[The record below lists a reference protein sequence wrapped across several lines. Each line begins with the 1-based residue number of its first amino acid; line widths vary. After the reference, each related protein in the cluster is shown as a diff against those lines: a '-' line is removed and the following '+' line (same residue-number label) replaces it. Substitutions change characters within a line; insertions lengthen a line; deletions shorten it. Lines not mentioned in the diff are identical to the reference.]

1 MKIWQT
7 YYYQMIRKGIFSMK
21 QVLYTDAAYES
32 IEKACAACDYS
43 PEWYPD
49 RKDVEEFIMPE
60 PERFIPFMTWLVGLD
75 TVTAEQK
82 ETKKLIYQILYDTV
96 EIVD

>member
-1 MKIWQT
+1 MV
-7 YYYQMIRKGIFSMK
+7 R
-21 QVLYTDAAYES
+21 YTDAAYES
-32 IEKACAACDYS
+32 IEQACAACGYK

-49 RKDVEEFIMPE
+49 KEDVEEFIRPE

-75 TVTAEQK
+75 TATEEQK
-82 ETKKLIYQILYDTV
+82 KVKKLIYQILYDTV